1 MDTTEKV
8 PAIEITENN
17 RKEVTD
23 TVVREYS
30 FSLFLG
36 GKELVTLLCSPTG
49 LDYLIAGYL
58 FSQEI
63 IKSRDD
69 IIEITRDEGKGI
81 AEVKI
86 RAATISS
93 TSSAKKLLGSGGAR
107 EVRNYSGLI
116 NAIAPISSPLKVP
129 ASRIFDLVA
138 EFIRKSE
145 LFKDTGGVHRAVIC
159 SLEGVTCFSDD
170 IGRHNAVDRVIG
182 ECIMKN
188 IPREDK
194 LLLTSGRISSEILL
208 KAARA
213 GIPIAISKSA
223 VTDGAIKYAD
233 KFGITLAGFVR
244 GQKMM
249 VYATSSRIMAE

>member
-8 PAIEITENN
+8 PAIEITGNN

-30 FSLFLG
+30 FSLFLN

-69 IIEITRDEGKGI
+69 IIEINLDETKGR
-81 AEVKI
+81 AEVTTI
-86 RAATISS
+86 ARAMSDVPQSKRLIGSS
-93 TSSAKKLLGSGGAR
+93 GAR
-107 EVRNYSGLI
+107 EVQNYSGLSNTI
-116 NAIAPISSPLKVP
+116 TPVESRLKVP
-129 ASRIFDLVA
+129 ANRIFDLIS

-145 LFKDTGGVHRAVIC
+145 LFKDTGGVHSAAIC
-159 SLEGVTCFSDD
+159 SLERFTCYSDD

-223 VTDGAIKYAD
+223 VTDSAIKYAD

-244 GQKMM
+244 GQRMM